1 MSVIAE
7 HIPVQT
13 HPVFFPV
20 GPRKLRVMFFGTLG
34 LYLLHWFYENW
45 WLVKERRQTK
55 FSPAR
60 RAFLNPVF
68 AYPLFKEVRHIA
80 DEDRI
85 PTAFSPVG
93 AAVVYLLGVL
103 VSLVLVD
110 ELWPVALILLY
121 IPLHAANNLAIHV
134 NAIRAPAV
142 DPNTTYSVGNRVLL
156 TVGGVLFALGLIE
169 AYVAIRERLG
179 GA

>member
-1 MSVIAE
+1 
-7 HIPVQT
+7 
-13 HPVFFPV
+13 
-20 GPRKLRVMFFGTLG
+20 MFFGTLG
-34 LYLLHWFYENW
+34 LYVLHWCYENW
-45 WLVKERRQTK
+45 WLVKERRHAR

-68 AYPLFKEVRHIA
+68 AYPLFREVRRVA

-103 VSLVLVD
+103 VSVLLLD
-110 ELWPVALILLY
+110 ELWPVALLLLY
-121 IPLHAANNLAIHV
+121 IPVHSANQLAIQV
-134 NAIRAPAV
+134 NAIRAPSV
-142 DPNTTYSVGNRVLL
+142 DPNTVFSVGNRILL
-156 TVGGVLFALGLIE
+156 VVGGLLFVVGLLE
-169 AYVAIRERLG
+169 AYIAIRARLG